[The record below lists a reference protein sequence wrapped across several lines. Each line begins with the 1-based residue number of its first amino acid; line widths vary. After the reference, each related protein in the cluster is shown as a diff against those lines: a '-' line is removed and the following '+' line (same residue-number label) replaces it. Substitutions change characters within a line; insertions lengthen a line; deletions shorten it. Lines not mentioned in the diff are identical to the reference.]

1 MTASMSSNGIARV
14 TTVRPEPIQSIAYIY
29 DGSTEGLLTAVFTA
43 YANHENPQDVVRKGI
58 PQPRLGQSTLTIET
72 DNALAKRVQA
82 GIRKRGGKPA
92 WEIVLE
98 ASLSDEPEAGTL
110 IYRFIRLIMG
120 RSAARN
126 ARIPN
131 ELTDPV
137 IGPVLKLQRFVRNER
152 HHMQQFLRF
161 EHFEGDLWFAKCN
174 PKANVI
180 PLLMDWFSGRFNTQR
195 FVIYDEAHH
204 VAGIYNGVDWWLA
217 QTSNLHLP
225 SRTEEERLMQTAWKD
240 FYKAVSISARYHP
253 ELRRQFMPKR
263 FWKNILEVRDE
274 LPNSDLPV
282 LPENGGN
289 AFPAGALPGQP
300 KCSTGTLA
308 ATMEE

>member
-1 MTASMSSNGIARV
+1 MTATASYNGMARV
-14 TTVRPEPIQSIAYIY
+14 ATACQEPIQNIAYIY
-29 DGSTEGLLTAVFTA
+29 DGSTEGLLTAVFMV
-43 YANHENPQDVVRKGI
+43 YANHENPQDVVREGI
-58 PQPRLGQSTLTIET
+58 LQPRLGQSTLTIET

-98 ASLSDEPEAGTL
+98 ASLSDEPDVGTL
-110 IYRFIRLIMG
+110 IYRFIRLIMS

-137 IGPVLKLQRFVRNER
+137 VGPVLKLQRFVRNER

-161 EHFEGDLWFAKCN
+161 EHFEGGLWFAKCN
-174 PKANVI
+174 PNANVV

-195 FVIYDEAHH
+195 FVIYDEVHH
-204 VAGIYNGVDWWLA
+204 VAGIYDGVDWWLA
-217 QTSNLHLP
+217 QTNSLHLP
-225 SRTEEERLMQTAWKD
+225 SHTEEERLMQTAWKD

-274 LPNSDLPV
+274 LPNSGLRA
-282 LPENGGN
+282 LPENDGN
-289 AFPAGALPGQP
+289 AFPAAALPDQP
-300 KCSTGTLA
+300 KGSIGTLA
-308 ATMEE
+308 AAMEE